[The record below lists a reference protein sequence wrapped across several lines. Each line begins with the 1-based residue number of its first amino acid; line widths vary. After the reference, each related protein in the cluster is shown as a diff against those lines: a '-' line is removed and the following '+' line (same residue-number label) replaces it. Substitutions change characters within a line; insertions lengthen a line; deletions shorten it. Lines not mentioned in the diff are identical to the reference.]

1 MSHLIVTLDIKD
13 YQPNTFD
20 YNTFGFLFI
29 SDQKHFEEQINVKIK
44 YFYKIV

>member
-1 MSHLIVTLDIKD
+1 MSHLSVTLDIKD

-29 SDQKHFEEQINVKIK
+29 SDQKNFEEQINVKIIIFIK
-44 YFYKIV
+44 

>member
-1 MSHLIVTLDIKD
+1 MSHLSVTLDIKD

-29 SDQKHFEEQINVKIK
+29 SDQKNFEDQISVKIK
-44 YFYKIV
+44 IYF